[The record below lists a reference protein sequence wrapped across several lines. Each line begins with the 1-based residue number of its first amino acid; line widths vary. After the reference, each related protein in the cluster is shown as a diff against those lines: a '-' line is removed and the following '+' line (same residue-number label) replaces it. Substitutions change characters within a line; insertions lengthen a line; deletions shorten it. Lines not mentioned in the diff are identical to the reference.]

1 MRVEK
6 LLRYGIPESI
16 IESWR
21 KNQGEELLPLQSL
34 AVSKYELLHGKSL
47 IISAPT
53 SSGKTFC
60 GEMAAVANL
69 FRRKKV
75 MFLVPL
81 RAVAEEKY
89 SDFSL
94 KYSSLGIKISISTH
108 DRQEDD
114 RDIERGD
121 FDLAIMIN
129 EKFNALLIKNLDI
142 LSLVH
147 LIVVDELQMITDPS
161 RGATLELALTK
172 IKSSKYSPQIL
183 GLSAVLKDPDR
194 LASWL
199 GCQLLVEKSRPV
211 ELLQGVLLNGEFHYR
226 KHNSGEEGNQN
237 LVQMESEESHHILFA
252 NLKKLLDEKEQI
264 LVFLKSKKNC
274 EDCALLFSDQS
285 HLPPSLDSIQAL
297 QELEN
302 TTLKEKLILCLQNG
316 VAFHN
321 ADLTF
326 DERRIIEHFYST
338 GEIRLIF
345 STTTLSLGINL
356 PAKTVFI
363 ETQKY
368 GVGEYSGKAVMSPI
382 SWSEYENMSGR
393 AGRFGLENDF
403 GRSIIIAQNRFQFD
417 TLWEGYIEGEEEK
430 ITSQL
435 PLENPGDVVL
445 DLVTSGAGKTLSQ
458 LNHTLASS
466 LDRGLFPE
474 NENRVKEI
482 VEELLEKNILT
493 KNGEILSPTRLGSL
507 CAFKGITIKTGLAF
521 KSKLEEAS
529 DLDPFSWIYSIL
541 NTKEGEEIYLN
552 VNYFEEQNRVYEKAL
567 SEKYED
573 APPANQE
580 IIKLLKSNVGFNP
593 RDTRRVKLCFLL
605 TEWITTR
612 STIEL
617 ENQYLC
623 RSGQIEQIGK
633 RAGWLLDAAGGIA
646 KVIHQDRKIAFFL
659 KRLSLR
665 LNFGVDDSGVKFA
678 RLRVPGLGR
687 DFIWSLVH
695 RGYFSFRQIK
705 EAKLEELG
713 KVIPKQVA
721 QKLKEKVAEKSKPSR
736 RQKRSDPKNIH
747 LWQKVKDP
755 SEDELQLIID
765 GTPVKDKFLILVNGR
780 KINLPAKSFKYL
792 VKLVW
797 AAFQNDGGWI
807 HKNDFEPGEN
817 QTRYLHRLKKQIL
830 PSLIPG
836 QSFMENNRLG
846 GYRLSFPKDKISIN
860 STLLLKNPDME
871 IKKMAEELA

>member
-6 LLRYGIPESI
+6 LLRYGIPKSI

-21 KNQGEELLPLQSL
+21 KNQGEDLLPLQSL
-34 AVSKYELLHGKSL
+34 AVSKYDLLNGKSP

-89 SDFSL
+89 SDFSV
-94 KYSSLGIKISISTH
+94 KYAPLGIKVAISTH

-121 FDLAIMIN
+121 FDLAIMIY

-172 IKSSKYSPQIL
+172 TISSKYSPQIL

-211 ELLQGVLLNGEFHYR
+211 ELLQGVLLNGAFHFR
-226 KHNSGEEGNQN
+226 KHNSGEEGDQN

-274 EDCALLFSDQS
+274 EDCALLFSDESQ
-285 HLPPSLDSIQAL
+285 LPPSSDAIQAL
-297 QELEN
+297 SELEN
-302 TTLKEKLILCLQNG
+302 TTLKEKLILCLQKG

-326 DERRIIEHFYST
+326 DERRVVEHFYSA

-430 ITSQL
+430 IISQL
-435 PLENPGDVVL
+435 PQENPGDVIL

-458 LNHTLASS
+458 LYHTLASS
-466 LDRGLFPE
+466 LDGGLFPE
-474 NENRVKEI
+474 NENKVKEI
-482 VEELLEKNILT
+482 VEDLLDKNILT
-493 KNGEILSPTRLGSL
+493 KNGDILSPTRLGSL

-521 KSKLEEAS
+521 KSKLEESS
-529 DLDPFSWIYSIL
+529 DFDPFSWIYSIL
-541 NTKEGEEIYLN
+541 NTKEGEDIYLN

-567 SEKYED
+567 SEKYD
-573 APPANQE
+573 NAPPANQE
-580 IIKLLKSNVGFNP
+580 IIKLLKSNVGFTP

-612 STIEL
+612 STMDL

-633 RAGWLLDAAGGIA
+633 RAGWLLDAASGIA
-646 KVIHQDRKIAFFL
+646 KVMLKDRKIAFFL

-687 DFIWSLVH
+687 DFIWSLIQ
-695 RGYFSFRQIK
+695 RGYSGFRQIR

-713 KVIPKQVA
+713 KAVPIPVA
-721 QKLKEKVAEKSKPSR
+721 QKLKERIAEKSKPSQK
-736 RQKRSDPKNIH
+736 QKRSDPKNKR
-747 LWQKVKDP
+747 LWQKVSDP
-755 SEDELQLIID
+755 SKDDIQLIID

-797 AAFQNDGGWI
+797 AVYKNEGGWI

-817 QTRYLHRLKKQIL
+817 QTRYLHRLKKQII
-830 PSLIPG
+830 PGLIPG
-836 QSFMENNRLG
+836 QSFLENNRLG
-846 GYRLSFPKDKISIN
+846 SYRLSFTQDKISVN
-860 STLLLKNPDME
+860 STPLLKNPDME